1 MKLLD
6 KLKDALFEEEEV
18 EVEEREIKEKPK
30 KEKIKKK
37 KDNAKQNDNS
47 RISKVKIT
55 SYEEEEEEK
64 PVAKK
69 IVNEKPIEQEVKEE
83 PPASFSFPMVDDSEF
98 TSENYGLK
106 VTEIEEVKEKK
117 EPKKK
122 KVKKKEEPV
131 LYQSPKDDYVKYAES
146 EYGGYGKGKERKVFK
161 PSPNISPVYGII
173 SDERDYASEIPEREV
188 RLTSA
193 LRSDKINIDEVR
205 RKAYG
210 NREDDVEEEKKEEPL
225 EIEESIDLREDAPK
239 VNKVTMGDAEEY
251 FEDLGLEYNN
261 DYIDIKKEKE
271 NGKID
276 DTEIN
281 EENTELPA
289 FLQEKTEEKVEIKE
303 DKIEK
308 KELDTETELDDDNLF
323 DLIDSMYDK

>member
-6 KLKDALFEEEEV
+6 KLKDALFEEEEI
-18 EVEEREIKEKPK
+18 EVEEKEIKEKKTKKKESPK
-30 KEKIKKK
+30 KS
-37 KDNAKQNDNS
+37 DNT

-55 SYEEEEEEK
+55 NYEEEEEP

-69 IVNEKPIEQEVKEE
+69 IVNEKPIEEEEKVKEE
-83 PPASFSFPMVDDSEF
+83 EPASFSFPMVDDSEF

-106 VTEIEEVKEKK
+106 VTEIEEVREKK
-117 EPKKK
+117 ELDKK
-122 KVKKKEEPV
+122 KVKKKEEPI
-131 LYQSPKDDYVKYAES
+131 LYQSSKEDYVKYAES

-161 PSPNISPVYGII
+161 PSPNISPIYGII
-173 SDERDYASEIPEREV
+173 SDDSDYASEIPEREV

-193 LRSDKINIDEVR
+193 LRSDKINIDDVR

-210 NREDDVEEEKKEEPL
+210 PTEEEKKEEPL

-251 FEDLGLEYNN
+251 FQDLGLEYNN

-271 NGKID
+271 NGKLD
-276 DTEIN
+276 DSEIEVIN
-281 EENTELPA
+281 EDLPA
-289 FLQEKTEEKVEIKE
+289 FLQEKTEEKVEIK
-303 DKIEK
+303 DNKIEK
-308 KELDTETELDDDNLF
+308 KDIDTETELDDDNLF